1 MKRWWKLG
9 QWAVRADV
17 RRGADYLQ
25 FLLFTAVAT
34 YLVYQMVPAP
44 SPSVWLALLWVVVL
58 FSAMQAAF
66 RAFHEP
72 DALWSYLN
80 QLVRPEELFWVKS
93 AQIAVHTLATAAAAL
108 LLFALFFG
116 LPDSAQTIGAAAKIG
131 IALGF
136 GSLALAATMSFTSA
150 LASRAGSN
158 PTLMAT
164 LSLPLLMPT
173 VLVVRRASSLAAAN
187 QEWSELAM
195 PLFGELVVWALPL
208 ALGSVL
214 MPYLWKQ

>member
-1 MKRWWKLG
+1 MKRWWMLG
-9 QWAVRADV
+9 QWAVNADV

-58 FSAMQAAF
+58 FSSMQAAF

-93 AQIAVHTLATAAAAL
+93 AQIAVHTVVTAGAAL
-108 LLFALFFG
+108 LLFGLFFG
-116 LPDSAQTIGAAAKIG
+116 LPESAQSLEAAAKVTT
-131 IALGF
+131 ALLLGA
-136 GSLALAATMSFTSA
+136 LALAATMSFTSA
-150 LASRAGSN
+150 LSSRAGAN